1 LRLPE
6 RGRALSFKLKLVA
19 YFLLLSLLPLA
30 AAFGG
35 FSAVL
40 AKSESRLVDAQLQA
54 GLRAGLAA
62 YAEELDYA
70 EAQATGF
77 ATNPDVQDALAI
89 FEIGQLYEITSRAPT
104 VRIESAHS
112 FRVGHAYDFAAER
125 RVDVFNR
132 AGDKLGTVV
141 ASVPLDDALAER
153 LRSRSGL
160 QPGQRLAILKGNR
173 IVASSPGLGG
183 TLDLAKSRAGTVDL
197 GGTRFR
203 SLAAAPR
210 KPTDDVRIAIL
221 SPQSWIDAANRSAK
235 LRLLAA
241 LAAALGFVALVAYLE
256 GRSIVRTLRKLVDAA
271 HGIAH
276 GRLSERV
283 GVRGRD
289 EFAELGQAFN
299 EMAAQLQGRLDELEA
314 ERGRLREATVRFG
327 EALAATHDADQLLR
341 AVVETA
347 VESTRATGGL
357 LISPDGT
364 LVQVGDPDRGAERFE
379 LPLAAGRTSFGTL
392 ILCGPEF
399 SIHDIEA
406 ASILVGHAVVALENA
421 RLHRILERQALVDG
435 LTGLANRRAA
445 EETLD
450 SELARAKR
458 FSSPL
463 AVVMADLDG
472 FKGVND
478 QHGHPAGDVVLR
490 ELAEVLNESLREI
503 DTAAR
508 WGGEEFCLIL
518 PGTDA
523 PGAAQVAE
531 RIRAALA
538 GLTILTAEGTPIHIT
553 ASFGVAAYPAV
564 SFAAALIAAAD
575 AALYRAK
582 RGGKNRVAIATSE
595 TPVDAA

>member
-1 LRLPE
+1 VQGAFR
-6 RGRALSFKLKLVA
+6 RSD
-19 YFLLLSLLPLA
+19 YF
-30 AAFGG
+30 
-35 FSAVL
+35 
-40 AKSESRLVDAQLQA
+40 
-54 GLRAGLAA
+54 
-62 YAEELDYA
+62 
-70 EAQATGF
+70 
-77 ATNPDVQDALAI
+77 
-89 FEIGQLYEITSRAPT
+89 QLYAIANSSPT
-104 VRIESAHS
+104 VRIETGEYLTLGREYPNA
-112 FRVGHAYDFAAER
+112 VER
-125 RVDVFNR
+125 RADIFSAEGR
-132 AGDKLGTVV
+132 ELGAIV
-141 ASVPLDDALAER
+141 ASLPLDGDLAER
-153 LRSRSGL
+153 LRERAGL
-160 QPGQRLAILKGNR
+160 QPGQRLAILRGEK
-173 IVASSPGLGG
+173 IVAASPGLGG
-183 TLDLAKSRAGTVDL
+183 TVDLPHSRAGTVDL

-203 SLAAAPR
+203 TLLSAASR
-210 KPTDDVRIAIL
+210 SKDDVRMAIL
-221 SPQSWIDAANRSAK
+221 SPQAWIDAANRSAN

-314 ERGRLREATVRFG
+314 ERRRLREATVRFG

-357 LISPDGT
+357 LISPDGA
-364 LVQVGDPDRGAERFE
+364 LVQVGDPDGGAERFE

-450 SELARAKR
+450 SELARATR

-490 ELAEVLNESLREI
+490 ELAAVLNESLREI

-564 SFAAALIAAAD
+564 PFAAGLVAAAD

-582 RGGKNRVAIATSE
+582 RAGKNRVAIATSE